1 MSESSN
7 VAFPWQA
14 IALRYSYLVSSDSS
28 STRVC
33 SNNAPTS
40 MVRPFKFI
48 YMHPFKID
56 DLTGFAHQEIL
67 IEEGLNIWVR
77 WSFLHH
83 WRFFGAFESKSWLI
97 FQNRLVTNCN
107 TAGFWE
113 QLQVVQP
120 QPKISPEIE
129 ASKMNCHP
137 PAKKNEFPTLTRS
150 YEWLW
155 WAMHFVVVEDID
167 FRKKTK
173 TLWLE
178 TNSIN
183 FIQNLPGRTRGVFA
197 VESHTLTGGIYH

>member
-1 MSESSN
+1 MTWRDLHIKKSSSKKDSTFGLGEVFFITGDFSAPLN
-7 VAFPWQA
+7 QRVDWSSK
-14 IALRYSYLVSSDSS
+14 IALSQTAILLAFGSSFKL
-28 STRVC
+28 
-33 SNNAPTS
+33 SNPSQKLALKLKPA
-40 MVRPFKFI
+40 KWI
-48 YMHPFKID
+48 AI
-56 DLTGFAHQEIL
+56 
-67 IEEGLNIWVR
+67 
-77 WSFLHH
+77 
-83 WRFFGAFESKSWLI
+83 
-97 FQNRLVTNCN
+97 
-107 TAGFWE
+107 
-113 QLQVVQP
+113 
-120 QPKISPEIE
+120 
-129 ASKMNCHP
+129 P